1 MTEVFQAGNYTVPV
15 QQIPALLSRYQIM
28 EQFLRGI
35 IIDKAIADFTC
46 TEAEHQAAVEQFC
59 QQQQI
64 TTPEAQET
72 WLHTQGMTLEQMHNL
87 AVRPILIEKFK
98 QETWGIKVESY
109 FLKRKMNLDMVYYS
123 LIRTQDEGL
132 AKEIYF
138 RIQEGEQTFAEL
150 ASQFSQ
156 GPEKNTGGL
165 VGPAPLTQPH
175 PVIRQLLT
183 LSQPGQLWS
192 PRPLAEWFVIIRLEQ
207 LIPAQLDDAMRQRMV
222 DEMLETWLREQLQ
235 QAGPLRC
242 HETAAESLLSSSS
255 VVP

>member
-1 MTEVFQAGNYTVPV
+1 MTDVFQAGNYTVPV
-15 QQIPALLSRYQIM
+15 QQIPVLLSRYQIM

-72 WLHTQGMTLEQMHNL
+72 WLNTQGMTLEQMHNL

-150 ASQFSQ
+150 ASQFSRDQ
-156 GPEKNTGGL
+156 KKIQEG
-165 VGPAPLTQPH
+165 
-175 PVIRQLLT
+175 
-183 LSQPGQLWS
+183 
-192 PRPLAEWFVIIRLEQ
+192 
-207 LIPAQLDDAMRQRMV
+207 
-222 DEMLETWLREQLQ
+222 
-235 QAGPLRC
+235 
-242 HETAAESLLSSSS
+242 
-255 VVP
+255 